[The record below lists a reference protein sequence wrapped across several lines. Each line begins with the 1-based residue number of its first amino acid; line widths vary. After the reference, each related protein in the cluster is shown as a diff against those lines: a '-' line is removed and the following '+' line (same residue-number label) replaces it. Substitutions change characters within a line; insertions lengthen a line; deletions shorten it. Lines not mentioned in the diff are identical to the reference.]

1 MQALN
6 GANEPDAKAVLRP
19 VRRPHENDPGC
30 LDEEHGQVAVA
41 ALGEPSEDSPVSSRH
56 LFGHEAE
63 PSRII
68 PPFRKGRSIADSGNH
83 GARDDRADTRHSHH
97 PPTIVVSFR
106 QCLDFISHS
115 FNSIIEL
122 PPVAGKITD
131 DAYHAWGKHVRSL
144 GQNVGQQLAK
154 EPRSL
159 PNDYAALQE
168 KA

>member
-6 GANEPDAKAVLRP
+6 GANEPGSKAVLRP

-30 LDEEHGQVAVA
+30 LDEEHAQVAVA
-41 ALGEPSEDSPVSSRH
+41 ALGEPPEDSPVSSRH

-68 PPFRKGRSIADSGNH
+68 SPPRKRRSIADRGNH
-83 GARDDRADTRHSHH
+83 GARDDWTDTRHSHH
-97 PPTIVVSFR
+97 PPTTVVSFR

-144 GQNVGQQLAK
+144 GQNVRQQMAK
-154 EPRSL
+154 EAVSL
-159 PNDYAALQE
+159 TDDDAALQE
-168 KA
+168 K